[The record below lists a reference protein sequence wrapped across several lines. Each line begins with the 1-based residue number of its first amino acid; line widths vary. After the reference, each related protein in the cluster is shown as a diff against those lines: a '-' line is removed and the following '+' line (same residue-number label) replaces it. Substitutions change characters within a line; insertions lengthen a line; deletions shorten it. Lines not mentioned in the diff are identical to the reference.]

1 MQTFASTAKLLTGSL
16 PGTEADTP
24 PIAVE
29 LAKKANFC
37 RFLEKEMSTVKTEA
51 ERETVQTILLKTKVE
66 IRRMERQW
74 KRMQAAVHG
83 STRSSSEQGAEAYPV
98 RRIQ

>member
-1 MQTFASTAKLLTGSL
+1 MQTFASTAKLLTGTL

-24 PIAVE
+24 PIVVE

-37 RFLEKEMSTVKTEA
+37 RFLEKEMNMVKTEA
-51 ERETVQTILLKTKVE
+51 EREAVQTILLKTKVE

-74 KRMQAAVHG
+74 KRIQAAQAA
-83 STRSSSEQGAEAYPV
+83 SEQGADAHAV

>member
-1 MQTFASTAKLLTGSL
+1 MQTFAPSAKIITSTV
-16 PGTEADTP
+16 PDTEVATP
-24 PIAVE
+24 PIVVE
-29 LAKKANFC
+29 LAKKANFR

-51 ERETVQTILLKTKVE
+51 EKEAVQTILLKTKVE

-74 KRMQAAVHG
+74 KRIQAALL
-83 STRSSSEQGAEAYPV
+83 RSNPSASEQGADAYPV